1 MKKVISLFPTELDV
15 GSALWRYAY
24 FRIIPGI
31 RSLMGVMA
39 TISLL
44 SEGGDD
50 VSAAGSPKFWK
61 KFIRKGY
68 HRLEF

>member
-24 FRIIPGI
+24 FSDYSGHRELNG
-31 RSLMGVMA
+31 RDGYYF
-39 TISLL
+39 TL

-50 VSAAGSPKFWK
+50 VSAARSQKFWK
-61 KFIRKGY
+61 KFIRHGY
-68 HRLEF
+68 HWH